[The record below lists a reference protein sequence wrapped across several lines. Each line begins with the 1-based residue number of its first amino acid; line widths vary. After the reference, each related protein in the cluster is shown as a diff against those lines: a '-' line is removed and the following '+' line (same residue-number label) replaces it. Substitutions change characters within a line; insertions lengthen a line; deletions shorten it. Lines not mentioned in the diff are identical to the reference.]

1 MTHFADVFARR
12 LRPAVLL
19 LPLLLLAR
27 AQAAELR
34 VPEPFDVLIVN
45 GEEYSSGLKSQKTVA
60 LKVGRNVVILEYD
73 QIFDADYGDSHDRI
87 KSAPVALVFE
97 VTADA
102 VLSLVDPK
110 LQSNTEARR
119 YAKAPQLQLR
129 DQQQQPV
136 ASQLL
141 PVREINGL
149 LLADGGNEGNRSVSG
164 TSATVTAAT
173 AAPAVVQSTTQST
186 AQATAAQPAPDALQM
201 LSYWWQQATPAQRA
215 AFLQAIT
222 R

>member
-1 MTHFADVFARR
+1 MAHFTQGIARR
-12 LRPAVLL
+12 LLPAVL
-19 LPLLLLAR
+19 LPLLLATGL
-27 AQAAELR
+27 QAAELR

-45 GEEYSSGLKSQKTVA
+45 GEEYSAGLKSQKTVV
-60 LKVGRNVVILEYD
+60 LKTGRNIVILEYD

-97 VTADA
+97 AAADS

-129 DQQQQPV
+129 DQLQQPV

-149 LLADGGNEGNRSVSG
+149 LLADGGNDGNRSINANQAGAST
-164 TSATVTAAT
+164 TSAGNPAPTATPST
-173 AAPAVVQSTTQST
+173 APQSTTS
-186 AQATAAQPAPDALQM
+186 QPAPDALQM
-201 LSYWWQQATPAQRA
+201 LNYWWQQATPAQRA